1 MKFISIIFISLL
13 HYFLGQRSE
22 IKCVIKP
29 DTGINSIILDKSNLE
44 NVIQDFGK
52 AKIDRKWKKGIELQ
66 FIGQFVNSIKYID
79 QGLTFTDSGNDRHI
93 LGKNGIVSEI
103 TIDSF
108 CNCKTE
114 EGIGIGSSFKDVKV
128 AFGQPLFPA
137 DTRDKNYE
145 PIMWIEQ
152 DGNAKYLY
160 VKHKNILMKFS
171 SLNTEEAKIV
181 RIKMY

>member
-1 MKFISIIFISLL
+1 MKLIGIIFITIMT
-13 HYFLGQRSE
+13 YFIGQRSE

-29 DTGINSIILDKSNLE
+29 ANGINNIMLDKSNLE
-44 NVIQDFGK
+44 NVIQDFGE

-79 QGLTFTDSGNDRHI
+79 QGLTFTDLGNDRHI
-93 LGKNGIVSEI
+93 LGKNAIVREI
-103 TIDSF
+103 TIDSL

-114 EGIGIGSSFKDVKV
+114 EGIGIGSSFKDVNE
-128 AFGQPLFPA
+128 AFGKPLFPN

-145 PIMWIEQ
+145 PIMWIDQ